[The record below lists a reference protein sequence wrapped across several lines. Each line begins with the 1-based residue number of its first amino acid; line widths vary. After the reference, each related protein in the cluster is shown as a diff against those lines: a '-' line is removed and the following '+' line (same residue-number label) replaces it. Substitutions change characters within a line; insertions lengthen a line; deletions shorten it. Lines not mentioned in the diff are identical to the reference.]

1 MTAIVTDTQADQY
14 DLNTLLA
21 EGVEGA
27 TARERSAFDAFAG
40 ELGQNIVLFGAGN
53 LGRRTLR
60 KLRVLGIEP
69 LAILDN
75 DSTRWGT
82 MLEGVPLI
90 SPAEGAHRY
99 AHCAVFV
106 VTVWG
111 ALGQD
116 RMRARIEQLRGLGC
130 LRVCSFVPLYW
141 KFAEALLPHY
151 AIALPHLLY
160 QEAEEIRKTLRLW
173 ADDASRHEYLA
184 QLRWRLTGD
193 FDCLPEPVGH
203 TIYFPGDLCSL
214 SKDEVFVDCGAFDGD
229 SIRLFLDESQAKFR
243 RIVAFEA
250 DPVNFQLLE
259 ENLSRLLNEVRSRI
273 QLIPAATS
281 DENGRLRIASGNG
294 AASSIGDGGC
304 EVEAI
309 TLDSALFHSPATYLK
324 MDIEGS
330 EIATLMGAAQQ
341 IREYTP
347 VLAISVYHR
356 QSDLWKIPLL
366 IQSIHPDYSF
376 FLRPHMLE
384 GWDLVC
390 YAIPGKRL
398 RRNS

>member
-1 MTAIVTDTQADQY
+1 MAAIAPDTQVDQY

-27 TARERSAFDAFAG
+27 IARERSAFDAFAE

-60 KLRVLGIEP
+60 KLRELGIES
-69 LAILDN
+69 LALLDN

-82 MLEGVPLI
+82 MLEGVPLL
-90 SPAEGAHRY
+90 SPAEGARRY
-99 AHCAVFV
+99 ANDAVFV

-116 RMRARIEQLRGLGC
+116 RMRARIDQLRGLGC

-151 AIALPHLLY
+151 AINLPHLLH
-160 QEAEEIRKTLRLW
+160 QQAEEVRETLRLW

-184 QLRWRLTGD
+184 QLRWRLTGE
-193 FDCLPEPVGH
+193 FDCLPAPVAH
-203 TIYFPGDLCSL
+203 IIYFPSDLCSL
-214 SKDEVFVDCGAFDGD
+214 TKDEVFVDCGAFDGD
-229 SIRLFLDESQAKFR
+229 SIRLFLDESHADFK

-250 DPVNFQLLE
+250 DPVNFQLME
-259 ENLSRLLNEVRSRI
+259 ENLSRLSNEVRSRI

-281 DENGRLRIASGNG
+281 DQNGRLLIGSGNG
-294 AASSIGDGGC
+294 AASSIGDGDC
-304 EVEAI
+304 QVDAM
-309 TLDSALFHSPATYLK
+309 TLDSALSDSEATYLK

-330 EIATLMGAAQQ
+330 EIATLTGAAQQ
-341 IREYTP
+341 IREHTP